1 MSLKL
6 LCRVVLILVMCGVP
20 AAAVLAQG
28 LTSGTVTGTVTDPN
42 GAVVPDATVTLE
54 NAVTGYTRS
63 MTVGTDGAFRFD
75 NVPFNNYVYS
85 ASASGFSVVRGAINI
100 RTSVPI
106 TLTIPLAVGTTTAT
120 VTVNTGGDLLENVAS
135 AHTDVD
141 KSLIDRLPVRDPGS
155 GLSTA
160 VTLAAP
166 GVAADSNGGF
176 HPLGDHFESNISLD
190 SQPISDQ

>member
-1 MSLKL
+1 MSSKVRRKVILT
-6 LCRVVLILVMCGVP
+6 LVMCSFSTVS
-20 AAAVLAQG
+20 VLAQG

-42 GAVVPDATVTLE
+42 GAVVPNATVTLE

-85 ASASGFSVVRGAINI
+85 ASASGFSAVRGAINI

-106 TLTIPLAVGTTTAT
+106 TLTIPLAVGAATAT
-120 VTVNTGGDLLENVAS
+120 VTVSTGGDLLENVAS

-141 KSLIDRLPVRDPGS
+141 KSLID
-155 GLSTA
+155 
-160 VTLAAP
+160 
-166 GVAADSNGGF
+166 
-176 HPLGDHFESNISLD
+176 
-190 SQPISDQ
+190 

>member
-1 MSLKL
+1 MSSKL
-6 LCRVVLILVMCGVP
+6 LCRIVLILVFSGV
-20 AAAVLAQG
+20 AAAAGLAQG

-42 GAVVPDATVTLE
+42 GAVTLE

-75 NVPFNNYVYS
+75 NVPFNNYAYS
-85 ASASGFSVVRGAINI
+85 ASASGFSAVRGAINI

-106 TLTIPLAVGTTTAT
+106 TLTIPLTVGTTTAT
-120 VTVNTGGDLLENVAS
+120 VIVSTGGDLLENVAS

-166 GVAADSNGGF
+166 
-176 HPLGDHFESNISLD
+176 
-190 SQPISDQ
+190 